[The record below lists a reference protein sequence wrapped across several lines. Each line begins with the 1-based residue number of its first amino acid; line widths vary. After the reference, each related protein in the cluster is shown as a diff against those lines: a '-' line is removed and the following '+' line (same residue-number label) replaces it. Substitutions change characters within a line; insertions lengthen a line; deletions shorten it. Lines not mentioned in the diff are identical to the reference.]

1 MNLIDK
7 TIKMAHVMKC
17 STYLLVAVL
26 LFASCNRGGGDF
38 ENVLASYRDEPK
50 KLNAAKFLL
59 DNAKHY
65 YTTDNRDLL
74 DFYLFLDSLS
84 LSDVTYHEE
93 KKLLNNYF
101 QNHHSARSRHI
112 PDSKQLTAEYLSR
125 NINNAFQFY
134 GQSWNKH
141 LSDSAFF
148 EYVLPYRVGDEYLED
163 WRQFFLDKYGYI
175 LDSLRVTGQE
185 ITTRLLAN
193 EILKVLKQREI
204 HNLQT
209 NIYSSTLRPSTLD
222 KIKVGQCIDFTDY
235 VDFVM
240 RSFGIPCV
248 KDGIFDWHCWNAVLT
263 PDSTLDCYVECTF
276 EDKHLDNWLFYVGW
290 KNLPKIWRETFSEN
304 PKSLAKICGKEPIPP
319 FFRNACMIDVSKE
332 YFKGYDVDFEI
343 QSNPNSNKFA
353 YLKVWNNGFVFVDW
367 AAIKDG
373 KCKFLNVSDSVVY
386 FPSFYDGRKNLPL
399 SYPFVVTAE
408 GRRNFVPNNAKTQQ
422 MVLYRKYFIKRAHN
436 VFLKRM
442 LDGVF
447 VGANN
452 PDFSDSTLI
461 CTISEMPKMYWNE
474 IELTSA
480 KKFKYIKYVS
490 PIWSWLNVG
499 EMEFYNA
506 QGELLSGEIIGAQNF
521 SSEEFSTK
529 NAFDG
534 DVLTYVDAIQ
544 PHHAWLGLVFD
555 SPQQIAKIRYIPRND
570 DNFVQAGQ
578 LYELLYADSTG
589 WQSMGKQYAAADSLI
604 YDNVPSGAIY
614 LLKNLTKGHEER
626 IFEYKNG
633 KQVFW

>member
-1 MNLIDK
+1 MNKNSVYIFGIIVLFVAMLCSMGIATK
-7 TIKMAHVMKC
+7 WELKC
-17 STYLLVAVL
+17 A
-26 LFASCNRGGGDF
+26 
-38 ENVLASYRDEPK
+38 
-50 KLNAAKFLL
+50 LNDQESQAAKFLL
-59 DNAKHY
+59 KNSKHY
-65 YTTDNRDLL
+65 YTTDNADLL
-74 DFYLFLDSLS
+74 AFYPYLDSLS
-84 LSDVTYHEE
+84 LSDVTYHNE
-93 KKLLNNYF
+93 KKLLSDYF
-101 QNHHSARSRHI
+101 QQHKSARTCRI
-112 PDSKQLTAEYLSR
+112 PDRRQLSASYLKS
-125 NINNAFQFY
+125 NIKSAFQFY
-134 GQSWNKH
+134 GQSWNSH
-141 LSDSAFF
+141 LSDSAFY

-163 WRQFFLDKYGYI
+163 WRQFFLNKYGYI
-175 LDSLRVTGQE
+175 LDSLKATNQL

-204 HNLQT
+204 KTLQT
-209 NIYSSTLRPSTLD
+209 NVYSKTLRPTTLD
-222 KIKVGQCIDFTDY
+222 KIKVGTCNDYSDY
-235 VDFVM
+235 VNFVM
-240 RSFGIPCV
+240 RAFGIPCA
-248 KDGIFDWHCWNAVLT
+248 KDGLFDWHCWNAVLT

-290 KNLPKIWRETFSEN
+290 KNLPKIWRQTFSEN
-304 PKSLAKICGKEPIPP
+304 PKSLAKICGNEPIPQ
-319 FFRNACMIDVSKE
+319 FFRNACMVDVSKE
-332 YFKGYDVDFEI
+332 YFKGADVDFNLRNNYTN
-343 QSNPNSNKFA
+343 QKYA
-353 YLKVWNNGFVFVDW
+353 YLKVWNNGFEFVDW
-367 AAIKDG
+367 SAIENG

-386 FPSFYDGRKNLPL
+386 FPSFFNGRNNLPAD
-399 SYPFVVTAE
+399 YPFVVTTK
-408 GRRNFVPNNAKTQQ
+408 GRHSFVPNHEEKQQ

-442 LDGVF
+442 LDGYF
-447 VGANN
+447 VGANQ

-474 IELTSA
+474 IELKSS

-506 QGELLSGEIIGAQNF
+506 QGEKLLGEIIGTQNF
-521 SSEEFSTK
+521 SAEEYSTR

-534 DVLTYVDAIQ
+534 DVLTYVDAIE
-544 PHHAWLGLVFD
+544 PHHAWLGLEFE

-589 WQSMGKQYAAADSLI
+589 WQTMGVNYAKADSLI